1 MDGKL
6 IIRNERIETSEKK
19 VSLNPA
25 TLDPVGEACLASSRE
40 CREAILAAKE
50 AFPIWKA
57 LTLQRKQEI
66 FFEAKKILL
75 RRSEGAA
82 HLITIEKGSPLP
94 ESFSGEIFSSLGALD
109 YYARNLNKLLKP
121 KPLKHTVSLFLHKK
135 SSFRFDPLGLT
146 LIISPWNF
154 PFLITLYDVMSAL
167 TAGNTIVLR
176 PSSTTPFTG
185 LLIGEIFIEAGLP
198 AGVLNVV
205 NCKIPQAEEMI
216 TNPDVQTVMFTGS
229 VSTGKRIME
238 LASQN
243 LTNVTLELGGKD
255 PMVVCKDA
263 DLERAA
269 RGAVWAGF
277 MNCGQSCGSV
287 ERVYVAQ
294 EIADKFT
301 ERVAD
306 LTKTIKV
313 GNPLEPDVDMGPMAT
328 LSQLEIVE
336 EHIREAKE
344 KGAQI
349 LWGGQRIKNLPGYF
363 LQPTVLTR
371 VDHSMK
377 IMREETFGPTLPI
390 MTFSDPDEAVALAND
405 SSLGLTA
412 SVWTRSK
419 KTASWM
425 ADRIEA
431 GSVTV
436 NDHMFSFVEPGAI
449 WGGIKQTGKGRSHGP
464 YGLQELVNVKLVSFD
479 FLKKKT
485 QIWWFPYDKGLYPI
499 LKNSATLFH
508 HDRIREKWKA
518 LFSLSSF
525 LKRISEG
532 SPLTNFMKSL
542 PRFIKK

>member
-1 MDGKL
+1 MDGRL
-6 IIRNERIETSEKK
+6 IIGSERIDSSEKK

-25 TLDPVGEACLASSRE
+25 TLESVGEVCLASSQE

-50 AFPIWKA
+50 AFPSWKI
-57 LTLQRKQEI
+57 LSLRRKREI
-66 FFEAKKILL
+66 FLEAKKILL
-75 RRSEGAA
+75 RRGEEAA

-135 SSFRFDPLGLT
+135 SAFRFDPLGPT

-154 PFLITLYDVMSAL
+154 PFLIALYDVMSAL
-167 TAGNTIVLR
+167 TAGNTIILR
-176 PSSTTPFTG
+176 PSSSTPFTG

-198 AGVLNVV
+198 EGVLNVI

-216 TNPDVQTVMFTGS
+216 TNPDVQTIMFTGS

-277 MNCGQSCGSV
+277 MNCGQSCGAV
-287 ERVYVAQ
+287 ERVYAAQ
-294 EIADKFT
+294 EIAYEFT
-301 ERVAD
+301 QRVVD
-306 LTKTIKV
+306 LAKILKV
-313 GNPLEPDVDMGPMAT
+313 GNPLESDVDMGPMAT

-336 EHIREAKE
+336 EHIREAKDR
-344 KGAQI
+344 GARI

-363 LQPTVLTR
+363 LQPTVLTE

-390 MTFSDPDEAVALAND
+390 MTFADPEEAIALAND
-405 SSLGLTA
+405 STLGLTA

-431 GSVTV
+431 GTVTV
-436 NDHMFSFVEPGAI
+436 NDHMFSFVEPAAI

-464 YGLQELVNVKLVSFD
+464 FGLQELVNVKLVSFD

-485 QIWWFPYDKGLYPI
+485 QFWWFPYDEGLLPI
-499 LKNSATLFH
+499 LRMSTTLFH
-508 HDRIREKWKA
+508 HGGIREKWKA
-518 LFSLSSF
+518 LFSLSSS
-525 LKRISEG
+525 LKRILEG
-532 SPLTNFMKSL
+532 SPLTNFIRSL
-542 PRFIKK
+542 PRFLRK

>member
-1 MDGKL
+1 MDGRL
-6 IIRNERIETSEKK
+6 FIGSQRIDTSEKIS
-19 VSLNPA
+19 SLNPA
-25 TLDPVGEACLASSRE
+25 TLESVGEVSLASSQE
-40 CREAILAAKE
+40 CQEAVKAARE
-50 AFPIWKA
+50 AFPRWKD
-57 LTLQRKQEI
+57 LSIPRKQEI

-75 RRSEGAA
+75 RRGEEAA

-109 YYARNLNKLLKP
+109 YYARNLKSLVKS
-121 KPLKHTVSLFLHKK
+121 KPLKHTVSLFFHKK
-135 SSFRFDPLGLT
+135 SSFRLDPLGPT

-154 PFLITLYDVMSAL
+154 PFLIALYDVMSAL
-167 TAGNTIVLR
+167 AAGNTIILR
-176 PSSTTPFTG
+176 PSSSTPFTG
-185 LLIGEIFIEAGLP
+185 LLLGEILAEAGLP

-216 TNPDVQTVMFTGS
+216 TNPDVQTIMFTGS

-243 LTNVTLELGGKD
+243 LTKVTLELGGKD
-255 PMVVCKDA
+255 PMVVCEDA

-277 MNCGQSCGSV
+277 MNCGQSCGAV
-287 ERVYVAQ
+287 ERIYVAQ
-294 EIADKFT
+294 KIYDAFIEK
-301 ERVAD
+301 VLD

-336 EHIREAKE
+336 EHIQEAKE
-344 KGAQI
+344 RGARI

-363 LQPTVLTR
+363 FQPTVLTG

-377 IMREETFGPTLPI
+377 IMMEETFGPTLPI
-390 MTFSDPDEAVALAND
+390 MTFSDPEEAVALAND
-405 SSLGLTA
+405 STLGLTA

-419 KTASWM
+419 KMAAWM
-425 ADRIEA
+425 ADRIET

-464 YGLQELVNVKLVSFD
+464 FGLQELVNVKLVSFD
-479 FLKKKT
+479 FFKKKT
-485 QIWWFPYDKGLYPI
+485 QVWWFPYDSRLYSI
-499 LKNSATLFH
+499 LKNSAALFH
-508 HDRIREKWKA
+508 HSRIQEKWKA
-518 LFSLSSF
+518 LFALSSS
-525 LKRISEG
+525 LKHISKG
-532 SPLTNFMKSL
+532 SPLTNFIKSF
-542 PRFIKK
+542 PRFFKK

>member
-1 MDGKL
+1 MDGRL
-6 IIRNERIETSEKK
+6 IIGSKRIDSSEKK

-25 TLDPVGEACLASSRE
+25 TLEPVGEACLASSRE
-40 CREAILAAKE
+40 CQEAVQAAKE
-50 AFPIWKA
+50 AFPSWKA
-57 LTLQRKQEI
+57 LSPRRKREI
-66 FFEAKKILL
+66 FLEAKKILL
-75 RRSEGAA
+75 RRGEEAA
-82 HLITIEKGSPLP
+82 RLITVEKGSPLP
-94 ESFSGEIFSSLGALD
+94 ESYSGEIFSSLGALD

-135 SSFRFDPLGLT
+135 SSFRFDPLGPT
-146 LIISPWNF
+146 LVISPWNF
-154 PFLITLYDVMSAL
+154 PFLIALYDVMSAL
-167 TAGNTIVLR
+167 TAGNTIILR
-176 PSSTTPFTG
+176 PSSSTPFTG

-205 NCKIPQAEEMI
+205 NCEIPQAEETI
-216 TNPDVQTVMFTGS
+216 TNSDVQMIMFTGS
-229 VSTGKRIME
+229 VSTGRRIME

-243 LTNVTLELGGKD
+243 LTSVTLELGGKD
-255 PMVVCKDA
+255 PMVVCEDA

-287 ERVYVAQ
+287 ERVYVAE
-294 EIADKFT
+294 EIAHEFT
-301 ERVAD
+301 QRVVNH
-306 LTKTIKV
+306 TKTLKV

-336 EHIREAKE
+336 EHIQEAKD
-344 KGAQI
+344 KGARI

-363 LQPTVLTR
+363 LQPTVLTG

-390 MTFSDPDEAVALAND
+390 MTFADPEEAVALAND
-405 SSLGLTA
+405 STLGLTA

-425 ADRIEA
+425 AERIEA
-431 GSVTV
+431 GTVTV
-436 NDHMFSFVEPGAI
+436 NDHMFSFVEPAAI

-464 YGLQELVNVKLVSFD
+464 FGLQELVNVKLVSFD

-485 QIWWFPYDKGLYPI
+485 QFWWFPYDERLLPI
-499 LKNSATLFH
+499 LRMSTILFH
-508 HDRIREKWKA
+508 HSRIRDKWKA
-518 LFSLSSF
+518 LFSLSSH

-532 SPLTNFMKSL
+532 SPLTNFIKSL
-542 PRFIKK
+542 PRFMKR

>member
-287 ERVYVAQ
+287 ERVYAAQ
-294 EIADKFT
+294 EIADEFT
-301 ERVAD
+301 ERVVD

>member
-1 MDGKL
+1 MDGRL
-6 IIRNERIETSEKK
+6 IIGSKRIDSSEKK
-19 VSLNPA
+19 VSINPA
-25 TLDPVGEACLASSRE
+25 TLEPVGEVCLASSQE
-40 CREAILAAKE
+40 CREALLAAKE
-50 AFPIWKA
+50 AFPSWKA
-57 LTLQRKQEI
+57 LSLHRKQEV

-75 RRSEGAA
+75 RRAEEAA
-82 HLITIEKGSPLP
+82 HLITIEKGSPLL
-94 ESFSGEIFSSLGALD
+94 ESFSGEVFSSLGALD

-121 KPLKHTVSLFLHKK
+121 RPLKHTVSLFLHKK
-135 SSFRFDPLGLT
+135 SAFRFDPLGPT

-167 TAGNTIVLR
+167 TAGNTVILR
-176 PSSTTPFTG
+176 PSSSTPFTG

-198 AGVLNVV
+198 AGILNVV

-216 TNPDVQTVMFTGS
+216 TNPDVQTIMFTGS

-243 LTNVTLELGGKD
+243 LTNVILELGGKD
-255 PMVVCKDA
+255 PMVVCEDA

-294 EIADKFT
+294 EIADEFT
-301 ERVAD
+301 KRVVD
-306 LTKTIKV
+306 LAKTLRV

-336 EHIREAKE
+336 EHIREAKDR
-344 KGAQI
+344 GARI

-363 LQPTVLTR
+363 LQPTVLTG

-390 MTFSDPDEAVALAND
+390 MTYSDPEEAVALAND
-405 SSLGLTA
+405 STLGLTA

-425 ADRIEA
+425 ADKIEA
-431 GSVTV
+431 GTVTV

-464 YGLQELVNVKLVSFD
+464 FGLQELVNVKLVSFD
-479 FLKKKT
+479 FLNKKT
-485 QIWWFPYDKGLYPI
+485 QIWWFPYDDRLE
-499 LKNSATLFH
+499 KNG
-508 HDRIREKWKA
+508 K
-518 LFSLSSF
+518 LSSPF
-525 LKRISEG
+525 L
-532 SPLTNFMKSL
+532 P
-542 PRFIKK
+542 P